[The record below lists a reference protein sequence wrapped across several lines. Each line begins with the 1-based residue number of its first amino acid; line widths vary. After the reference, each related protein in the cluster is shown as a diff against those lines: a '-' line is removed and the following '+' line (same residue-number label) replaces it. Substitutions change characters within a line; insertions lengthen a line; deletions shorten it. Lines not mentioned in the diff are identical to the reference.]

1 MPKIKIASAIV
12 QIKQA
17 NIELTKN
24 MGCLI
29 DEMPA
34 INGIKGLIAGI
45 NLPIRI
51 PTHPYLLKKF
61 SPLIKIS
68 SLFFKTFKFLNFG
81 PKKSPQ

>member
-17 NIELTKN
+17 NIELAKN

-29 DEMPA
+29 DEIPA

-51 PTHPYLLKKF
+51 PTHPYLLIYTPRF
-61 SPLIKIS
+61 C
-68 SLFFKTFKFLNFG
+68 FKTFKFLNFG